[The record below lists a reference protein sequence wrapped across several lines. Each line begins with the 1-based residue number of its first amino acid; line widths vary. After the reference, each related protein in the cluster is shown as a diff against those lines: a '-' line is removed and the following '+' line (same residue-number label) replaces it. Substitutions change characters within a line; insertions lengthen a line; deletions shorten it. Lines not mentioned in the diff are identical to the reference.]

1 MSSYRFPRIR
11 STEITPEEVWQSRR
25 HWMKATGATLAT
37 GALGGW
43 SALASAAALAKLD
56 AQRSSKYVLME
67 QVTPEKDATT
77 YNNFFEFGTDKADPA
92 KYAHTLQ
99 TTPWKLRV
107 EGECAAPKT
116 FDLDDL
122 RKLAP
127 LEERLYRMRCV
138 EGWSMA
144 IPWIGYSM
152 SELIKQVQPTANAK
166 FVEFITDVQPKNM
179 PGVRTRSV
187 EWPYRDG
194 LRMDEAM
201 HPLTLLTL
209 GMYGK
214 VLPNQNGA
222 PVRMV
227 VPWKY
232 GFKSVKSIITIRL
245 LEKQPV
251 GSWERSQPSEYGFY
265 SNVNPEVSHPRWSQA
280 TERRIGEDGVFS
292 PKRKTLMHNGY
303 ANEVGSLYTGLD
315 LRKNY

>member
-1 MSSYRFPRIR
+1 MPVYRYPRIR
-11 STEITPEEVWQSRR
+11 ASEITPEEVWESRR
-25 HWMKATGATLAT
+25 YWMKAAGATFAAGTLA
-37 GALGGW
+37 GLPQL
-43 SALASAAALAKLD
+43 SSAANKAKLD
-56 AQRSSKYVLME
+56 AKRSTQFVLME
-67 QVTPEKDATT
+67 PLTPEKDATS
-77 YNNFFEFGTDKADPA
+77 YNNFFEFGMDKGDPV
-92 KYAHTLQ
+92 KYAHKMQ

-122 RKLAP
+122 LKLAP
-127 LEERLYRMRCV
+127 LEDRAYRMRCV

-144 IPWIGYSM
+144 IPWVGYSM
-152 SELIKQVQPTANAK
+152 SELIKQVQPNSNAK
-166 FVEFITDVQPKNM
+166 FVEFVTDMQPKNM
-179 PGVRTRSV
+179 PGLRTSSID
-187 EWPYRDG
+187 WPYRDG
-194 LRMDEAM
+194 LRIDEAM
-201 HPLTLLTL
+201 HPLTMLVV

-232 GFKSVKSIITIRL
+232 GFKSVKSIVTIRL

-251 GSWERSQPSEYGFY
+251 GSWEQSQPSEYGFY

-280 TERRIGEDGVFS
+280 TERRIGEDGLFT
-292 PKRKTLMHNGY
+292 PKRKTLMLNGY
-303 ANEVGSLYTGLD
+303 ANEVGSLYAGLD

>member
-25 HWMKATGATLAT
+25 HWMKATGATFAT

-56 AQRSSKYVLME
+56 AQRSPKYVLME

-127 LEERLYRMRCV
+127 LEERLYRMR
-138 EGWSMA
+138 
-144 IPWIGYSM
+144 
-152 SELIKQVQPTANAK
+152 
-166 FVEFITDVQPKNM
+166 
-179 PGVRTRSV
+179 
-187 EWPYRDG
+187 
-194 LRMDEAM
+194 
-201 HPLTLLTL
+201 
-209 GMYGK
+209 
-214 VLPNQNGA
+214 
-222 PVRMV
+222 
-227 VPWKY
+227 
-232 GFKSVKSIITIRL
+232 
-245 LEKQPV
+245 
-251 GSWERSQPSEYGFY
+251 
-265 SNVNPEVSHPRWSQA
+265 
-280 TERRIGEDGVFS
+280 
-292 PKRKTLMHNGY
+292 
-303 ANEVGSLYTGLD
+303 
-315 LRKNY
+315 